1 MGITSRLFIICT
13 GKKIN
18 FSPQTKK
25 KTNRWLFDKVP
36 TLYIINFF
44 LHRRSNR
51 LITSNK
57 ASDKIKEKN
66 WNVRLKSALKH
77 RKISFFFKMVHDLE
91 IDI

>member
-1 MGITSRLFIICT
+1 MHWEKNQFFTT
-13 GKKIN
+13 D
-18 FSPQTKK
+18 KK

-44 LHRRSNR
+44 LHGRTNR